1 MARKLDPE
9 LDTAIAAATLQLLGE
24 VGFDRLSIA
33 AVASRAGTA
42 RTSIYRRWPDKT
54 ALVVAA
60 VKAELGD
67 PRRPKAVDTGSL
79 RDDLLAHA
87 TRLAARMGNM
97 RTTVLSGLLTAVRD
111 NAELGALVRSSIV
124 SRDGDIV
131 QAAVRRAVTR
141 GELSENAADDTL
153 IASVGVSM
161 MFARAVLMDLPLDE
175 EYVTDL
181 IDRVVVPLYQPYVQ
195 R

>member
-9 LDTAIAAATLQLLGE
+9 LDAAIAAATLQLLGE

-33 AVASRAGTA
+33 AVATRAGTA

-67 PRRPKAVDTGSL
+67 PRSPKVADAGSL

-87 TRLAARMGNM
+87 TRLAARMGDM
-97 RTTVLSGLLTAVRD
+97 RTTVLSGLLTAIRD

-124 SRDGDIV
+124 SRDGEIV
-131 QAAVRRAVTR
+131 RSAVRRAIAR
-141 GELSENAADDTL
+141 GELMENAADDPL

-161 MFARAVLMDLPLDE
+161 MFARAVLMDLPLDK
-175 EYVTDL
+175 EYVTEL
-181 IDRVVVPLYQPYVQ
+181 VDRVVVPLYQPYA
-195 R
+195 RC